1 MQPLRIKFE
10 DENGEQTFGPIRTLR
25 DFEIAM
31 KIDFAKAVSH
41 SESGIKVVSVF
52 EGVRELLSIT
62 INCHVSTDY
71 LFAIGKAILAPG
83 SDQE

>member
-10 DENGEQTFGPIRTLR
+10 DENGEQIFGPIRTLR
-25 DFEIAM
+25 DFEIAV
-31 KIDFAKAVSH
+31 KIDFAKALSN
-41 SESGIKVVSVF
+41 SESGIKVISVF
-52 EGVRELLSIT
+52 EGVKELLSIT

-71 LFAIGKAILAPG
+71 LFSIGRAIMATG